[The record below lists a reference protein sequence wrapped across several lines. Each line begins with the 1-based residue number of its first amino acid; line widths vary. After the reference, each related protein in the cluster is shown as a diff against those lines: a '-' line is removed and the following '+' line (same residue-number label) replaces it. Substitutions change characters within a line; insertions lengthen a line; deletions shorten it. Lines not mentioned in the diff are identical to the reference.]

1 MIRKEQCVYDCKLN
15 ALETNTIKA
24 IGESNRKKEIRQGN
38 TMRKTPNTRSLKQ
51 NPS

>member
-38 TMRKTPNTRSLKQ
+38 TMPPNTRSLKQ